1 MRLGR
6 LLEPARWPIWAGL
19 FSAAMLAGA
28 HAFQAAGY
36 APCTLCL
43 RQREVHWTILAFA
56 AVAVALQRLLRTRMR
71 HGLVAACLALLFAAS
86 TAVAVYHAGAEWKWW
101 PGPTACAS
109 GGGGALSVDDLA
121 SVLSGETRVRPP
133 ACDEAPWVF
142 AGLSMA
148 GWNAALSLVMAG
160 LSLLV
165 AVRSRPHVR

>member
-1 MRLGR
+1 VRLGR
-6 LLEPARWPIWAGL
+6 LLEPGDWPLWAGL

-28 HAFQAAGY
+28 HAFEAAGY

-43 RQREVHWTILAFA
+43 RQREMHWAVLGFA
-56 AVAVALQRLLRTRMR
+56 AAAIALRLLFRARMR
-71 HGLVAACLALLFAAS
+71 HGLVALCLAVLFAGS
-86 TAVAVYHAGAEWKWW
+86 FAVAAYHAGAEWKWW
-101 PGPTACAS
+101 PGPSACAG
-109 GGGGALSVDDLA
+109 GGGGALSVEDL
-121 SVLSGETRVRPP
+121 SGVLSGATPVRAP

-165 AVRSRPHVR
+165 AARSRTHAR